1 MHVLLRLIWERQ
13 DLLQIH
19 ALVVQTVQRAL
30 QLSFKHLPL
39 LCRLLFGL
47 RFGKEGQGWVRG
59 GEKEEKRET
68 ARQRAR
74 VTREPRAEGSL
85 SFS

>member
-1 MHVLLRLIWERQ
+1 MAFQ
-13 DLLQIH
+13 
-19 ALVVQTVQRAL
+19 
-30 QLSFKHLPL
+30 
-39 LCRLLFGL
+39 RLLVWNKLLLHMVLNLTAARGEQKQSVL
-47 RFGKEGQGWVRG
+47 REREGERERKRERKREGEEGQGWVRG